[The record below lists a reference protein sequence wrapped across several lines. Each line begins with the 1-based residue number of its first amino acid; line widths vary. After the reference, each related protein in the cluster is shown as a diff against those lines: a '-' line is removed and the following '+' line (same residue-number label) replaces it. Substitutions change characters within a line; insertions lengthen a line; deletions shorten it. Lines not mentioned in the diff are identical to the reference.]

1 MKKLFFILLTFCCA
15 VCVSAQTAQGSKSLV
30 LSQESFRLEQTDALT
45 GINIDPIGKDPSNRK
60 CARIKMGIN
69 RMTPEE
75 ISKVQVKVVGGNVV
89 LTKRVPMRDRGGL
102 ELEMTAR
109 NATFYLY
116 HPVLGESNTVTVPL
130 EEDKVY
136 LIDAWA
142 EQSLPM
148 TVFCARGGAEVYV
161 DGVYRG
167 KIDNVDHTLTMTG
180 IMAGRHHLKVVS
192 GSDSTEQDIEL
203 TSEKVFFNV
212 ELRST
217 AHLQQFLV
225 FNVEPK
231 NALVE
236 VDGETW
242 VVNDGVA
249 QKLVKFGTY
258 SYTVVAKDYHKTSG
272 QVTVNSTAAPKE
284 VNVSLKPAFGW
295 VNVTGTSSS
304 SANVY
309 IDNEYVGK
317 APIKSGRLSSGI
329 HSVRIIKELHKE
341 YNTNVTVTDGN
352 VVELNPKLESNYA
365 TLNLKTS
372 DVAAQIRIN
381 NEVKGTGSWIGHL
394 SPGTYRIE
402 VSKDRHVSS
411 FETIEVKAGDALTL
425 NLAAPTPI
433 SGTLA
438 ISSLPSGA
446 NVYIDGVYAGK
457 TPYYVPDALVGSH
470 TVAVSKAGYSDW
482 HSTIVIEEGKH
493 TEEVVTLKQGTS
505 FKLEPEK
512 YARTAPKSNTKYKRA
527 SSFRNNDTG
536 YLGSYGME
544 LGLNFTDGVN
554 FFKMTT
560 SQGYQFNKSFYL
572 GAYAGY
578 TYDFYEKLTA
588 DLVLPIFGIDARMLF
603 GYSRVGYSYLGA
615 RLNYPFIIDV
625 YYGYSFGL
633 FGLLVSANPYSLN
646 IGYMMVW

>member
-1 MKKLFFILLTFCCA
+1 MKKLFVLLISYCCA
-15 VCVSAQTAQGSKSLV
+15 ICVSAQTFQESKSLV

-69 RMTPEE
+69 RMTPDE
-75 ISKVQVKVVGGNVV
+75 ISKVQVKIVGGNVV
-89 LTKRVPMRDRGGL
+89 LTKRVPMRERGGL

-161 DGVYRG
+161 DNVYRG
-167 KIDNVDHTLTMTG
+167 KIDNVDHTLTITG
-180 IMAGRHHLKVVS
+180 IMAGRHHLKVIS
-192 GSDSTEQDIEL
+192 GNDVTEKDIDL

-258 SYTVVAKDYHKTSG
+258 SYTVIAKDYHKTSG
-272 QVTVNSTAAPKE
+272 QVTVNTTAAPKE
-284 VNVSLKPAFGW
+284 VNVFLKPAFGW
-295 VNVTGTSSS
+295 VNVSGRSSDG
-304 SANVY
+304 AVVY
-309 IDNEYVGK
+309 IDNEYVGM
-317 APIKSGRLSSGI
+317 APVKSGKLSSGT
-329 HSVRIIKELHKE
+329 HSVKIIKELHKE
-341 YNTNVTVTDGN
+341 YNTNVTVTDDN
-352 VVELNPKLESNYA
+352 VVELNPTLESNYA
-365 TLNLKTS
+365 TVYLKTP
-372 DVAAQIRIN
+372 DVSAQIRIN
-381 NEVKGTGSWIGHL
+381 NEVKGSGSWNGQL
-394 SPGTYRIE
+394 SPGAYRIE

-425 NLAAPTPI
+425 NLAAPAPI

-457 TPYYVPDALVGSH
+457 TPYYVPDALIGSH
-470 TVAVSKAGYSDW
+470 TVTVAKIGYADW
-482 HSTIVIEEGKH
+482 SNRVMIEEGKQ
-493 TEEVVTLKQGTS
+493 TEEFVTLKSGVS
-505 FKLEPEK
+505 AKLEPK
-512 YARTAPKSNTKYKRA
+512 KFAPPKPKYKDPNRGYMGTA
-527 SSFRNNDTG
+527 GMRFGYGFMSGSF
-536 YLGSYGME
+536 S
-544 LGLNFTDGVN
+544 GVYE
-554 FFKMTT
+554 T
-560 SQGYQFNKSFYL
+560 SQGYQFNSHIYL
-572 GAYAGY
+572 GANLGFYIDEDIFLPLGGADFRWFWSDDEWSTGY
-578 TYDFYEKLTA
+578 MGLKVGFPH
-588 DLVLPIFGIDARMLF
+588 LVDVT
-603 GYSRVGYSYLGA
+603 VGYRMGFFGFGASLGA
-615 RLNYPFIIDV
+615 LGAMFAIE
-625 YYGYSFGL
+625 F
-633 FGLLVSANPYSLN
+633 F
-646 IGYMMVW
+646 W

>member
-1 MKKLFFILLTFCCA
+1 MKKLSVLLLAIVCA
-15 VCVSAQTAQGSKSLV
+15 VYVSAQSAKDSKSLV

-69 RMTPEE
+69 RLTPEE
-75 ISKVQVKVVGGNVV
+75 IAKVQVKIVGGNVV

-167 KIDNVDHTLTMTG
+167 KIDNADHTLTVTG
-180 IMAGRHHLKVVS
+180 IMAGKHNLKVVS
-192 GSDSTEQDIEL
+192 GSDVAEKDIEL
-203 TSEKVFFNV
+203 TSDKVFFNV

-225 FNVEPK
+225 FNVSPE

-236 VDGETW
+236 LDGETL
-242 VVNDGVA
+242 VVNGGVA

-258 SYTVVAKDYHKTSG
+258 SYSVIAKDYYKTTG
-272 QVTVNSTAAPKE
+272 QVTVNSTASPKE
-284 VNVSLKPAFGW
+284 VNVTLKPAFGW
-295 VNVTGTSSS
+295 INVSGRSSDG
-304 SANVY
+304 AAVY

-317 APIKSGRLSSGI
+317 APVKSGRLSNGV
-329 HSVRIIKELHKE
+329 HSVKIIKNLHKE
-341 YNTNVTVTDGN
+341 YNTKVTVTDGET
-352 VVELNPKLESNYA
+352 VELNPSLAPNYA
-365 TLNLKTS
+365 TVYLKTP
-372 DVAAQIRIN
+372 DVSAQIRIN
-381 NEVKGTGSWIGHL
+381 NEVKGTGSWNGQL

-402 VSKDRHVSS
+402 VAKDRHVSS

-425 NLAAPTPI
+425 NLAAPAPI

-438 ISSLPSGA
+438 ISWLNA
-446 NVYIDGVYAGK
+446 
-457 TPYYVPDALVGSH
+457 
-470 TVAVSKAGYSDW
+470 
-482 HSTIVIEEGKH
+482 KH
-493 TEEVVTLKQGTS
+493 
-505 FKLEPEK
+505 PW
-512 YARTAPKSNTKYKRA
+512 
-527 SSFRNNDTG
+527 
-536 YLGSYGME
+536 
-544 LGLNFTDGVN
+544 
-554 FFKMTT
+554 
-560 SQGYQFNKSFYL
+560 
-572 GAYAGY
+572 
-578 TYDFYEKLTA
+578 
-588 DLVLPIFGIDARMLF
+588 I
-603 GYSRVGYSYLGA
+603 
-615 RLNYPFIIDV
+615 
-625 YYGYSFGL
+625 
-633 FGLLVSANPYSLN
+633 N
-646 IGYMMVW
+646 ICS